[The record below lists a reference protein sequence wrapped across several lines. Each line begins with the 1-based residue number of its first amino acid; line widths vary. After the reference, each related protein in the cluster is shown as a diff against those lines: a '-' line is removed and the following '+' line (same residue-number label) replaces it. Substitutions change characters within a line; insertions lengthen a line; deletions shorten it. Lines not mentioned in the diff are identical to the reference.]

1 MYLIE
6 KTLGNINSRGELDLS
21 AEGIKHDVL
30 VLEQWEAQKSR
41 CRKKVNSATISV
53 YRLTVTSA

>member
-21 AEGIKHDVL
+21 AEGIKHR
-30 VLEQWEAQKSR
+30 SR
-41 CRKKVNSATISV
+41 RPETASGNQTQISAC
-53 YRLTVTSA
+53 